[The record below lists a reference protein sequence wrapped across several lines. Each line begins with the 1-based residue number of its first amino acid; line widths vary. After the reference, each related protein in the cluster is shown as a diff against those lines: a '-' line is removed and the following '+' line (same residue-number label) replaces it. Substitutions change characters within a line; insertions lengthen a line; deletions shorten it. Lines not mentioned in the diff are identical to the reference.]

1 MFILFE
7 TTTINNQFRS
17 REFQEYTLGE
27 ETIIVVKFGQ
37 LAIIDKSL
45 QALTRLHLAKFRDV
59 NPLQFAAVTIIR
71 TEQFGK

>member
-27 ETIIVVKFGQ
+27 ETFIVVKLGQ

-45 QALTRLHLAKFRDV
+45 QAVTRLHLAKFRDI
-59 NPLQFAAVTIIR
+59 NPLQFAAITIIR